1 MFYHTFKVNMPLT
14 MVSAAVDMTG
24 SDKGPLPYEDS
35 KDIYWIHD
43 RVSLASAEHE
53 VRASLIKQQQ
63 LAGVTFRDEAGTF
76 LSASVKI
83 GRDSVLGVGVQ
94 IYGTTTIGRWLSGS
108 ASRPSCMLQQSDSL
122 LSCPLNGWP

>member
-1 MFYHTFKVNMPLT
+1 
-14 MVSAAVDMTG
+14 MTG
-24 SDKGPLPYEDS
+24 SDRGPFHYEDS

-43 RVSLASAEHE
+43 RVSLASAERE

-83 GRDSVLGVGVQ
+83 GRDTVLGVGVQ
-94 IYGTTTIGRWLSGS
+94 IYGTTTVGRWLSGS
-108 ASRPSCMLQQSDSL
+108 ASRPCSSQVTRCCLALPMDGPDA
-122 LSCPLNGWP
+122 CPLC

>member
-1 MFYHTFKVNMPLT
+1 
-14 MVSAAVDMTG
+14 MTG
-24 SDKGPLPYEDS
+24 SDRGSLHYEDS

-43 RVSLASAEHE
+43 RASLASAERE

-94 IYGTTTIGRWLSGS
+94 IYGTTTIGRWLSNP
-108 ASRPSCMLQQSDSL
+108 ASLLLWMLQLSDLPLSL
-122 LSCPLNGWP
+122 PCQ